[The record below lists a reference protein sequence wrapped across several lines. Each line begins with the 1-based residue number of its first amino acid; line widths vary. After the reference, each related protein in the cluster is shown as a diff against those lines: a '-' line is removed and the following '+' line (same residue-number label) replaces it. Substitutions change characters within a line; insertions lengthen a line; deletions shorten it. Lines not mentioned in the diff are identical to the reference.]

1 MELLLR
7 HLSVCLPKTL
17 TKRAGGGKGM
27 GKDGEDGRR
36 VSMKCSDRQGKER
49 HGRERETQEQ

>member
-1 MELLLR
+1 
-7 HLSVCLPKTL
+7 VCLPKTL